1 MSDKRRTE
9 LMLKMRRNGWSY
21 RRIARALDM
30 SFNGVMMALRRVLE
44 PDRYYQR
51 LEEEVG
57 NVGARPEEW

>member
-1 MSDKRRTE
+1 
-9 LMLKMRRNGWSY
+9 MRRNGWSY

>member
-1 MSDKRRTE
+1 
-9 LMLKMRRNGWSY
+9 
-21 RRIARALDM
+21 M